1 MAFATP
7 EAKIEAALL
16 GRLAALTLTPAIA
29 VAWPGQTFPAAGQT
43 KPDNYLRVEHG
54 AVAKT
59 RPFLSTTSRQR
70 GNLFVSACLKLG
82 TSTTAAT
89 DIAGK
94 IADHFP
100 ADHEET
106 VEGVSIRITQ
116 RPEVQGGYRDETDQ
130 RWRVP
135 VVIEYEAW
143 LQAS

>member
-1 MAFATP
+1 MPYATP

-16 GRLAALTLTPAIA
+16 GRLATLSFTPTMA

-43 KPDNYLRVEHG
+43 KPDNYLRVEHD
-54 AVAKT
+54 AIAKA
-59 RPFLSTTSRQR
+59 RPFLSRTSRQR
-70 GNLFVSACLKLG
+70 GSLFVSACLKLG

-100 ADHEET
+100 ADHEMT
-106 VEGVSIRITQ
+106 VEGITVRITQ
-116 RPEVQGGYRDETDQ
+116 RPEVQGGYRDDTDQ

-135 VVIEYEAW
+135 VVINYEAW
-143 LQAS
+143 IEA